1 MAASSG
7 DAGCSAESTAQQLEM
22 TALPGQT
29 CVMSESELQA
39 VGSAVLCSLCG
50 VGACAVPLDA
60 NLGMDLR
67 ALGARHEEQ
76 RQQTAINEM

>member
-7 DAGCSAESTAQQLEM
+7 DAGYLAGSTAQQPEM

-39 VGSAVLCSLCG
+39 VESAVPCSLCG
-50 VGACAVPLDA
+50 VGACAVPVDA
-60 NLGMDLR
+60 NLGLDLR
-67 ALGARHEEQ
+67 TLGARHTEQ
-76 RQQTAINEM
+76 QQQTAINEM